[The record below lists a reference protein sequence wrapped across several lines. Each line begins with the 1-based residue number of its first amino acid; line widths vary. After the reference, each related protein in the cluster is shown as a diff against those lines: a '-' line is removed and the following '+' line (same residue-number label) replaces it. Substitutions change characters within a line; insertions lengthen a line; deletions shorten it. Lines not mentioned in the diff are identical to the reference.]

1 MNKLPSNFCPAPW
14 INRYIDQYG
23 DVSPCCWAKTSNEA
37 NIATLKKS
45 FLSNEQD
52 PLCSYCWRN
61 ENANLHSMRLD
72 YIDLSGDKIEYNK
85 DTFATSEVENITVNL
100 GNLCNAECIMCSEEF
115 STARETWQKTYNKKS
130 YNIQSAPISDSY
142 FNLSDYKN
150 LKTLTLM
157 GGEPAIHLTT
167 HKILDNFISAGNSKN
182 ISISLNTNSSKLDQV
197 LIDKLKLFNVLS
209 VTLSIDSVG
218 KYFEYQRR
226 PLKWNQVKNVA
237 NKWMEI
243 CDNIVINYV
252 VTAISIWGFND
263 FIEWFTSFPQSIQN
277 KNPRVIFVHV
287 FTVEYLGLSVLNE
300 DQRTQWIKTAVDHPF
315 KNEIIKIIESTK
327 YDPTLI
333 PILKDNITL
342 EDTTSEIKFA
352 EIFPDWK
359 LNGQA

>member
-1 MNKLPSNFCPAPW
+1 
-14 INRYIDQYG
+14 
-23 DVSPCCWAKTSNEA
+23 
-37 NIATLKKS
+37 
-45 FLSNEQD
+45 
-52 PLCSYCWRN
+52 
-61 ENANLHSMRLD
+61 
-72 YIDLSGDKIEYNK
+72 
-85 DTFATSEVENITVNL
+85 
-100 GNLCNAECIMCSEEF
+100 MCSEEF
-115 STARETWQKTYNKKS
+115 STARETWQKIYNKKS

-157 GGEPAIHLTT
+157 GGEPAIHPTT

-243 CDNIVINYV
+243 CNNIVINYV

-300 DQRTQWIKTAVDHPF
+300 DQRMQWIRTAVDHPF

-352 EIFPDWK
+352 EIFPDWE
-359 LNGQA
+359 LNGKA